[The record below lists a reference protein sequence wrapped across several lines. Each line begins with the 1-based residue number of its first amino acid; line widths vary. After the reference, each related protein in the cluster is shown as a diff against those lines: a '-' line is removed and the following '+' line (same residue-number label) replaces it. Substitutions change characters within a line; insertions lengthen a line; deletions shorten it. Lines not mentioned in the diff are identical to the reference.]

1 MRPKGS
7 AELLADRRRRALK
20 LLRERLSLNEVARRI
35 KCAAS
40 SVMRWRNAWRR
51 RGADAL
57 KVDSL
62 QVVREDSPHANS
74 SGWSGS
80 CFAGPSP
87 MATVQNCGQRSEWR
101 R

>member
-40 SVMRWRNAWRR
+40 SVMAGGM
-51 RGADAL
+51 RGDDAARTPSRC
-57 KVDSL
+57 DSL
-62 QVVREDSPHANS
+62 QVVPEDSPLANS